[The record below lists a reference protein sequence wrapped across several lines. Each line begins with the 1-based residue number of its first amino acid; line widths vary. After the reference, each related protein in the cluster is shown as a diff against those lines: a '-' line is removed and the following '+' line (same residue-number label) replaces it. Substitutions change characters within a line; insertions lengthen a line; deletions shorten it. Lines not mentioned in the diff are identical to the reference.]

1 MVGREGNTYFVL
13 YVPTRIFHKLTLIL
27 SSQRLL
33 DVAPPY
39 LRYDLPWS
47 LVLDL
52 NQRPFP
58 YQGNALPAKLSG
70 QI

>member
-39 LRYDLPWS
+39 LRYAPSMEPRVGFEPTL
-47 LVLDL
+47 
-52 NQRPFP
+52 F
-58 YQGNALPAKLSG
+58 
-70 QI
+70 